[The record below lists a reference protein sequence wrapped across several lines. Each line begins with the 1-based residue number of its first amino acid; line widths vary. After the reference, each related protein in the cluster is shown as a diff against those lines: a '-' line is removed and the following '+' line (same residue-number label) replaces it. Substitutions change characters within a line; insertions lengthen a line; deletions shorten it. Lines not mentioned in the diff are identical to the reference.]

1 MPPFRIPDVVGD
13 LAKDA
18 VANHHPRATWLVV
31 IEPDES
37 RVAVFRVEIGP
48 IARKNVGVEVDLHGW
63 IEQSLARCQFKRR
76 SFKLKNRPAER
87 LIHLRTVLPAQAAG
101 LFCRTS
107 CRCAAHRRSKNRASP
122 D

>member
-1 MPPFRIPDVVGD
+1 MPKVVRD
-13 LAKDA
+13 FAKDA
-18 VANHHPRATWLVV
+18 VANHHPRTAWFVV

-37 RVAVFRVEIGP
+37 RVAVFRVKIGP
-48 IARKNVGVEVDLHGW
+48 IPRKNVGVQVDFHGW
-63 IEQSLARCQFKRR
+63 IEQSPARCQFKRR

-107 CRCAAHRRSKNRASP
+107 CRSAAHHRSKNRASP